1 MNLIVHNKG
10 SVLLHHT
17 RAREVGHVALRAVI
31 FDYGMV
37 LSNPPDAAAH
47 AQLLRITGLSAE
59 KLDPLY
65 WADRHA
71 FDEGKLTGETYWR
84 GVLQKAG
91 IALSPEAVAELMEW
105 DARMWITPN
114 PAMLSW
120 ATSLKARGILAAIL
134 SNIGDTVSKAIEREA
149 DWLSRF
155 DLYVW
160 SYQLRIAK
168 PDPAIFRYTLDQLG
182 ARPDESLFIDDRVE
196 NVNAAIALGMQS
208 LVFTTVERL
217 RADLVAA
224 GLDSYLPLPASA

>member
-1 MNLIVHNKG
+1 L
-10 SVLLHHT
+10 
-17 RAREVGHVALRAVI
+17 ALRAAI

-37 LSNPPDAAAH
+37 LSNPPDSAAH
-47 AQLLRITGLSAE
+47 AQLLRITGLPAE

-71 FDEGKLTGETYWR
+71 FDEGKLTGESYWR

-91 IALSPEAVAELMEW
+91 IALGPAAVTELMEW
-105 DARMWITPN
+105 DARMWLTSN
-114 PAMLSW
+114 QAMVSW
-120 ATSLKARGILAAIL
+120 ALSLRARGMLTAIL
-134 SNIGDTVSKAIEREA
+134 SNIGDTVSQAIEREV

-160 SYQLRIAK
+160 SYQLRLAK
-168 PDPAIFRYTLDQLG
+168 PDPAIFRYTLGKLG
-182 ARPDESLFIDDRVE
+182 VRPKEALFLDDRAE
-196 NVNAAIALGMQS
+196 NVEAAAALGIHA

-224 GLDSYLPLPASA
+224 GFDNDLPLPATA

>member
-1 MNLIVHNKG
+1 M
-10 SVLLHHT
+10 
-17 RAREVGHVALRAVI
+17 ALRAVI

-37 LSNPPDAAAH
+37 LSNPPDPAAH
-47 AQLLRITGLSAE
+47 AQLLRIAGLPAE

-91 IALSPEAVAELMEW
+91 IALSPEDVSELMEW

-120 ATSLKARGILAAIL
+120 ALSLKTHGILTAIL

-155 DLYVW
+155 DLCVW
-160 SYQLRIAK
+160 SYQLRLAK
-168 PDPAIFRYTLDQLG
+168 PDPAIFRYTLDRLG
-182 ARPDESLFIDDRVE
+182 AQPEESLFIDDRAE
-196 NVNAAIALGMQS
+196 NVNAATELGIKS

-217 RADLVAA
+217 RTDLVAA
-224 GLDSYLPLPASA
+224 GFDNDLPLPATV

>member
-1 MNLIVHNKG
+1 M
-10 SVLLHHT
+10 
-17 RAREVGHVALRAVI
+17 ALRAVI

-37 LSNPPDAAAH
+37 LSNPPDPAAH
-47 AQLLRITGLSAE
+47 AQLLRITGLPAE
-59 KLDPLY
+59 KLDSLY

-71 FDEGKLTGETYWR
+71 FDEGKLTGEAYWR

-91 IALSPEAVAELMEW
+91 IALSPAAIAELMEW

-120 ATSLKARGILAAIL
+120 AASLKERGILTAIL

-155 DLYVW
+155 DLCVW
-160 SYQLRIAK
+160 SYQLRLAK
-168 PDPAIFRYTLDQLG
+168 PDPAIFRYTLNQLG
-182 ARPDESLFIDDRVE
+182 VRPEKSLFIDDRAE
-196 NVNAAIALGMQS
+196 NAHAAAALGIQA

-224 GLDSYLPLPASA
+224 GFDSQLPRPSIA